1 MPTEGNLKTSHGDLP
16 PQENKMK
23 AKTVSSHR
31 LLAGRIYSS
40 RLKFYDSLRSEGS
53 LFVKLLQWSGS
64 PLSFPHGL
72 PLRPVSVCMGSP
84 SRLSVRF
91 LQSRCLPSLPV
102 PGLPSGRRV
111 FFWER
116 SQLTRRVVLLGVAF
130 WLHTMAWAWITSPH
144 ADGWSETVVQSQVIG
159 VHPASRE
166 VSLQS
171 PGRGRGAHSVDR
183 GFLSR
188 SGDLSPP
195 GHWTRCPE
203 EKKGFVAFCYLDFSA
218 WGCDHSYV
226 VLDQILFLWKQ

>member
-1 MPTEGNLKTSHGDLP
+1 
-16 PQENKMK
+16 MK

-31 LLAGRIYSS
+31 LLAGRIYHS
-40 RLKFYDSLRSEGS
+40 RPNFYDSLRSEGS

-91 LQSRCLPSLPV
+91 LQSRCLPSPPV

-111 FFWER
+111 FFCER
-116 SQLTRRVVLLGVAF
+116 SQLTRRGVLLGTVA
-130 WLHTMAWAWITSPH
+130 WTWVTGPH
-144 ADGWSETVVQSQVIG
+144 AGGWSETVVQSQVIG
-159 VHPASRE
+159 THPVSRE

-183 GFLSR
+183 GFLSW

-195 GHWTRCPE
+195 GHWTQCPE
-203 EKKGFVAFCYLDFSA
+203 KKRFCCLLLFGFRCSRLRPPLCSPGSDP
-218 WGCDHSYV
+218 
-226 VLDQILFLWKQ
+226 FLVEAVN